1 MVAAHESGHP
11 ILASYAYKSTGANNY
26 SWIHKRSINPLTII
40 TIIQLKPYRES
51 DKKGYEEYP
60 GKGADLMK
68 YYSDPNKLYDPLDF
82 HSIEYDIKALV
93 WLSKLTL
100 KS

>member
-1 MVAAHESGHP
+1 
-11 ILASYAYKSTGANNY
+11 
-26 SWIHKRSINPLTII
+26 
-40 TIIQLKPYRES
+40 
-51 DKKGYEEYP
+51 
-60 GKGADLMK
+60 MK
-68 YYSDPNKLYDPLDF
+68 YYSDPNKLYAPLDF